1 MADINVNVQY
11 DYSIGI
17 LGNFSGG
24 SVNVGGPTTNAV
36 APHPVAVTGTGDTVN
51 DLSAIALGGFQG
63 LNN

>member
-1 MADINVNVQY
+1 MAEIDVNVQY
-11 DYSIGI
+11 EYSINI

-24 SVNVGGPTTNAV
+24 TAPVGAT
-36 APHPVAVTGTGDTVN
+36 APHPVAITGTGTTVN

>member
-1 MADINVNVQY
+1 MSTYSANTQY

-24 SVNVGGPTTNAV
+24 SITQGGPANGI
-36 APHPVAVTGTGDTVN
+36 APHPVAVVGSGDTII
-51 DLSAIALGGFQG
+51 DLSAIALGGFNG